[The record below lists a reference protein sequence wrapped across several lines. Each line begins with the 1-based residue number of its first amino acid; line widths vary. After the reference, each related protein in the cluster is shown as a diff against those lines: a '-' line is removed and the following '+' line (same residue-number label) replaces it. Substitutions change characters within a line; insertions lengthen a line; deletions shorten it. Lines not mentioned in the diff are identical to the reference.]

1 MSKRTA
7 VDGVKAGYQSPMEKG
22 IFTFIGNATFLIR
35 YGNVTILT
43 DPNFL
48 HRGEYAYLG
57 HGLTSKRLR
66 APASTVDQLP
76 RLDAVVLSHLH
87 GDHWDRRAQAG
98 LDHALP
104 VITTEHAAKKLRRR
118 GFEKA
123 AGLAIWESGT
133 VTADGDWVR
142 VTAVPGRHGP
152 SWATTARILPPVMGS
167 ILEFGSGTEPP
178 KLCVYVSG
186 DTLAV
191 EDLAEIPRRY
201 PRIHSGVFHLGG
213 TRLPFGDKIPWGV
226 TVTMDGIEG
235 VKAVNLIS
243 PDYAIPVHFDDYGVF
258 ASPLSAFLDEMEQQG
273 MSERIIHVPRGQSVE
288 LPPPPR

>member
-1 MSKRTA
+1 
-7 VDGVKAGYQSPMEKG
+7 
-22 IFTFIGNATFLIR
+22 
-35 YGNVTILT
+35 
-43 DPNFL
+43 
-48 HRGEYAYLG
+48 
-57 HGLTSKRLR
+57 
-66 APASTVDQLP
+66 
-76 RLDAVVLSHLH
+76 
-87 GDHWDRRAQAG
+87 
-98 LDHALP
+98 
-104 VITTEHAAKKLRRR
+104 
-118 GFEKA
+118 
-123 AGLAIWESGT
+123 
-133 VTADGDWVR
+133 
-142 VTAVPGRHGP
+142 
-152 SWATTARILPPVMGS
+152 MGS

-288 LPPPPR
+288 FPPRHDKSDTKHSAPIVIYDPDGDSHRRRFFRMVVADSRCSSLLNCPPYLVCCTCSYSGQCYMSIVTGRRRPLSPFSRSTSRGEARRDIGTSLRKSPHRTPLTRSIPKRIEDLRDGVGEANA

>member
-57 HGLTSKRLR
+57 HGLTSKRLH

-104 VITTEHAAKKLRRR
+104 VTTEHAAKKTSWFRKSSRVGDLGVTHGHGGRRLGSRHRRAWPARAVVGNHGADLTAGDGQHPRIRFRHRAAETLRVRLRGHARGR
-118 GFEKA
+118 GFGGDSTAVSAHPQWRFPSGWDEA
-123 AGLAIWESGT
+123 AFRRQNTVGCDGDHGWDRGSESG
-133 VTADGDWVR
+133 
-142 VTAVPGRHGP
+142 
-152 SWATTARILPPVMGS
+152 
-167 ILEFGSGTEPP
+167 E
-178 KLCVYVSG
+178 
-186 DTLAV
+186 
-191 EDLAEIPRRY
+191 
-201 PRIHSGVFHLGG
+201 
-213 TRLPFGDKIPWGV
+213 
-226 TVTMDGIEG
+226 
-235 VKAVNLIS
+235 
-243 PDYAIPVHFDDYGVF
+243 
-258 ASPLSAFLDEMEQQG
+258 LDF
-273 MSERIIHVPRGQSVE
+273 P
-288 LPPPPR
+288 